1 MDNGDR
7 DACGATE
14 KWCGSLSSRSR
25 WVLLAL
31 AGGLGQ

>member
-1 MDNGDR
+1 MVTGFCGDDR

-25 WVLLAL
+25 R
-31 AGGLGQ
+31 GY